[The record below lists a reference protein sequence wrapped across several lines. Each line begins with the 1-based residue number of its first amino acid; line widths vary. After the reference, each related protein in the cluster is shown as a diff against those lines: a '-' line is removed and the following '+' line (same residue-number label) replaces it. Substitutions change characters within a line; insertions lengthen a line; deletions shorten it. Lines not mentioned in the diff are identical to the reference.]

1 MTSVYLKLP
10 YGIEGPDG
18 TRGLRCDGETVAD
31 ALAAAFAQDGTLK
44 RQVYA
49 SDGRLRVTI
58 LLNGW
63 KVGESDAWRTK
74 LESGDRLSLLP
85 HISGQGHMEA

>member
-1 MTSVYLKLP
+1 MHRLVTSVYLKLP

-44 RQVYA
+44 RR
-49 SDGRLRVTI
+49 SSLDGRL
-58 LLNGW
+58 
-63 KVGESDAWRTK
+63 A
-74 LESGDRLSLLP
+74 
-85 HISGQGHMEA
+85 